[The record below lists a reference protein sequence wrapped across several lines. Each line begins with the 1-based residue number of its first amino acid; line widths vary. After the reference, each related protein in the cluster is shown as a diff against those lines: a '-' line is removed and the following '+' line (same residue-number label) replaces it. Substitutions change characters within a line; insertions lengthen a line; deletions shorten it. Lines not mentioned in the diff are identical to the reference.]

1 MRETYDF
8 LALGGPLMAV
18 IGLASITAMAVFIE
32 RVLATQRRRVVPS
45 HLRSITLEL
54 VRDGKLDEARG
65 VCAGSDSALA
75 SVMLA
80 ALQRAG
86 RGEERIREAVVD
98 RGRREAYELERY
110 TGVLGTIAT
119 VSPLIG
125 LLGTIT
131 GMIKTFQSV
140 DATTQ
145 AGQVAASSMATGIW
159 EALISTAGG
168 LCVAIPAFLAYRF
181 LAGRIDRL
189 VAELEESALEIVDA
203 LGDEP

>member
-1 MRETYDF
+1 MRETYEF

-18 IGLASITAMAVFIE
+18 IGLASVTALAVFVE
-32 RVLATQRRRVVPS
+32 RLLATQRRKVIPPR
-45 HLRSITLEL
+45 LREVAIEL
-54 VRDGKLDEARG
+54 IREGKLDEARG
-65 VCAGSDSALA
+65 VCTGTNSALA
-75 SVMLA
+75 SVILA
-80 ALQRAG
+80 VLKRAG
-86 RGEERIREAVVD
+86 RGEARLREAAED
-98 RGRREAYELERY
+98 RGRREAVELERF
-110 TGVLGTIAT
+110 TGLLGTVAT

-140 DATTQ
+140 DASTQ

-181 LAGRIDRL
+181 LVGRIDRL
-189 VAELEESALEIVDA
+189 VAELEEASLEVVEA
-203 LGDEP
+203 LGEEG

>member
-1 MRETYDF
+1 MREAYEF

-18 IGLASITAMAVFIE
+18 IGLASIAALAVFIE
-32 RVLATQRRRVVPS
+32 RLLATQRRRVIPS
-45 HLRSITLEL
+45 RLRSVALEL
-54 VRDGKLDEARG
+54 IREGKLDEARG
-65 VCAGSDSALA
+65 ICTGSDSALA
-75 SVMLA
+75 SVTLA
-80 ALQRAG
+80 ALSRSD
-86 RGEERIREAVVD
+86 RDEDRIREAVVD
-98 RGRREAYELERY
+98 RGRREAFELERY
-110 TGVLGTIAT
+110 TGVIGTIAT

-140 DATTQ
+140 DVSTQ

-181 LAGRIDRL
+181 LVGRIDRL
-189 VAELEESALEIVDA
+189 VAELEEAALEIVDA
-203 LGDEP
+203 LGES